1 MAKKKLIGESSMPI
15 LRYRGSDFVSRTVE
29 FFPITSFYVDFFRP
43 KFLRSRARAR
53 LSQPKAILVSG
64 KASAQFQMFATS
76 PKSYNENQCLAHIVA
91 SLQACHLDS
100 SEFSS
105 HKKKTRWCGIGN
117 RIHHSVP
124 SGFFRLR
131 FFYVNFS
138 EQTPASDF
146 AQGYSGFRP
155 PDGVDG
161 EIRDIVVTIQS
172 AEIFPPL

>member
-15 LRYRGSDFVSRTVE
+15 LRYRVSDFVSRTVE
-29 FFPITSFYVDFFRP
+29 FFPITSFCVDFFRT
-43 KFLRSRARAR
+43 KFWRSRARAR
-53 LSQPKAILVSG
+53 RSQPKAILVSG

-117 RIHHSVP
+117 RIHYSVP
-124 SGFFRLR
+124 SGCFDYIFSMLTFPRKLLLANSFKATVGFGRRTKTQR
-131 FFYVNFS
+131 FPGSSVL
-138 EQTPASDF
+138 Q
-146 AQGYSGFRP
+146 
-155 PDGVDG
+155 
-161 EIRDIVVTIQS
+161 
-172 AEIFPPL
+172 L